1 MVLHVEPVLIT
12 CPYLFSLLSD
22 IIFSYCSHMAYVAPS
37 PQHPHSSPF
46 ITYSYSSVPSL
57 PMSPPCLSV
66 LDRSQNGRQ
75 IGLVA
80 FGGNRRNRI
89 VISGTHKP
97 ISVSDE
103 PTATQVLIM
112 DELPAT
118 QLLVGNTPKTPD
130 TARLLYGHIMIGG
143 DDKLATNDLL
153 YGSCD
158 DTEDAQVNDI

>member
-1 MVLHVEPVLIT
+1 
-12 CPYLFSLLSD
+12 
-22 IIFSYCSHMAYVAPS
+22 
-37 PQHPHSSPF
+37 
-46 ITYSYSSVPSL
+46 
-57 PMSPPCLSV
+57 MSPPCLSV

-89 VISGTHKP
+89 VISGTGKP

-118 QLLVGNTPKTPD
+118 QLLVGNTLKTPD
-130 TARLLYGHIMIGG
+130 TARLLYGHIMVRG
-143 DDKLATNDLL
+143 DDKLAKNDLL

-158 DTEDAQVNDI
+158 DTEDAEVNDI